1 MTLPGRVALVVVAT
15 SLVLLPFVGKA
26 FHADDTQFLWVARQI
41 RSHPADFFG
50 FAANWYGYEVPIY
63 RIVTNP
69 PLSPYYTA
77 LVASVAGWSE
87 IGLHLAFLV
96 AAVAA
101 AVGIVVLARR
111 FCAESA
117 LAALV
122 GVLTPAF
129 VVSSTNIMCDT
140 LLLAFWIW
148 ATVLWTE
155 GLERR
160 RPGMQCA
167 SALLIALAAL
177 TKYVGVALLPLLLVY
192 AVAKRRRLT
201 FELLWLGVPITLLGA
216 YDLYTFLLYGR
227 GLLFGA
233 VFQASGTR
241 ARSGLTLL
249 SRGIVG
255 LAFTGGSLAT
265 AAFYAPVVWPRRAL
279 VAALAS
285 AAVLLIPAASTVSG
299 YPAIGVVA
307 IPWVIAQLDLLA
319 VAGLHVLALAG
330 ADLLDRRDADS
341 LLLFLWV
348 TGGFVFASFVNPT
361 INARSI
367 LLIAPAIGIL
377 VARRL
382 EQRRPRAR
390 AGWVLV
396 PLLAGGCLTLLLA
409 SADYKLAGSG
419 RTAAAIIRADYGH
432 LGRTV
437 WFQGH
442 WGFQYY
448 MEAVGARPF
457 DRVRLGMHPGDLMI
471 LPENNTNVIFAL
483 RGIPM
488 TVLRVIELPSAR
500 GLTTV
505 QPWIGA
511 GFYSELLGPLPFAFG
526 TVPPERYYVLMIEP
540 PPGQAPPG

>member
-1 MTLPGRVALVVVAT
+1 MTLPRQVALVAAAT
-15 SLVLLPFVGKA
+15 SLILLPFVDKA
-26 FHADDTQFLWVARQI
+26 VHADDTQFLWVARQI

-69 PLSPYYTA
+69 PLSPYYMA

-87 IGLHLAFLV
+87 IALHLAFLV

-101 AVGIVVLARR
+101 GVGTVVLARR
-111 FCAESA
+111 FCAA
-117 LAALV
+117 PAVAALV

-129 VVSSTNIMCDT
+129 VVSSTNLMCDT
-140 LLLAFWIW
+140 LLLTFWIW
-148 ATVLWTE
+148 ATVLWAE
-155 GLERR
+155 GLARR
-160 RPGMQCA
+160 RPAMQCA
-167 SALLIALAAL
+167 AALLIAAAAL

-201 FELLWLGVPITLLGA
+201 AELVWLGVPIAVLGA
-216 YDLYTFLLYGR
+216 YDLYTVLLYGR
-227 GLLFGA
+227 GLLFEA

-241 ARSGLTLL
+241 ARSGLTLAA
-249 SRGIVG
+249 RGIIG

-265 AAFYAPVVWPRRAL
+265 VAFYAPALWSRRAL
-279 VAALAS
+279 VTALAS
-285 AAVLLIPAASTVSG
+285 ATALLIPAASAVSG
-299 YPAIGVVA
+299 YPAIGAVA
-307 IPWVIAQLDLLA
+307 TPWVIAQLDLLA
-319 VAGLHVLALAG
+319 VAGLHVLLLAG
-330 ADLLDRRDADS
+330 ADLVDRRDADS

-348 TGGFVFASFVNPT
+348 TGGFVFASFVNST

-367 LLIAPAIGIL
+367 LLIAPATGIL

-382 EQRRPRAR
+382 EQRRPPAR
-390 AGWVLV
+390 AGWALA
-396 PLLAGGCLTLLLA
+396 PLLAGSGLTLLLA
-409 SADYKLAGSG
+409 AADYQLAGSG
-419 RTAAAIIRADYGH
+419 RTAAGIIQADYGH
-432 LGRTV
+432 LGRTL

-471 LPENNTNVIFAL
+471 LPENNTNVIYPL

-488 TVLRVIELPSAR
+488 TVLRVIELPSSR

-511 GFYSELLGPLPFAFG
+511 GFYSELLGPLPFALG
-526 TVPPERYYVLMIEP
+526 PVPPERYYVLMIEP